1 MSKITMSSP
10 SSDGLFVIHK
20 ATAFIRGRERKT
32 RTLQFITSDGF
43 IGESRRHDRTEA
55 RHAAMAKRAAASMSA
70 AVAVPKAPMNAAAML
85 PHNMPE
91 SMLIDAL
98 LARGYDVSVPTAEDL
113 AIRERND
120 ARALELDGSTYRPDF
135 AADLGA
141 DLIADLRN
149 EGILI
154 GG

>member
-20 ATAFIRGRERKT
+20 GTAFVRGRERKT
-32 RTLQFITSDGF
+32 RVLQFITADGF

-55 RHAAMAKRAAASMSA
+55 RHAAMAKRAASISSA

-91 SMLIDAL
+91 SVLIDAL

-113 AIRERND
+113 AIRSAND
-120 ARALELDGSTYRPDF
+120 RRMAELD
-135 AADLGA
+135 A
-141 DLIADLRN
+141 IA
-149 EGILI
+149 
-154 GG
+154 